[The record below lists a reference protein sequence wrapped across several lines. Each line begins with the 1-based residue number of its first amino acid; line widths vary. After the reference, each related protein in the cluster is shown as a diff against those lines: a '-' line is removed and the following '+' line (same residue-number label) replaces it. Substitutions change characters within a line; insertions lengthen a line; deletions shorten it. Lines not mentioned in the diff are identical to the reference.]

1 MLKRPI
7 GKSGIEGTALALGT
21 WAIGGW
27 LWGGTD
33 EKNSIEAIQ
42 ASIDAGITLI
52 DTAPVYGMGKSEEI
66 CGKAIAGRRDE
77 VVIATKC
84 ALVWH
89 TDKGTHHIDQEGQS
103 CRRYLNPDSIK
114 YEVEESLKRLKVD
127 AIDLLQTH
135 WQDDGETH
143 TEDAMAAMLELKD
156 EGKIRAIGA
165 SNVEMRHIKEYTS
178 VGQLDNIQ
186 NKYSMLDRQLEEEI
200 LPYCLENDIAVF
212 AYSPLSMGLLTGKIE
227 PGHEFKEDDIRSIR
241 PRFSKENVETIQP
254 FLNELREVAAGKDCT
269 MSQLVIAWTL
279 MVPGIT
285 HVLVGARDQAQAV
298 ENAKAGDLRLTQEEF
313 DAIQNLLNTHSDC
326 FVA

>member
-1 MLKRPI
+1 
-7 GKSGIEGTALALGT
+7 
-21 WAIGGW
+21 
-27 LWGGTD
+27 
-33 EKNSIEAIQ
+33 
-42 ASIDAGITLI
+42 
-52 DTAPVYGMGKSEEI
+52 
-66 CGKAIAGRRDE
+66 
-77 VVIATKC
+77 
-84 ALVWH
+84 
-89 TDKGTHHIDQEGQS
+89 
-103 CRRYLNPDSIK
+103 
-114 YEVEESLKRLKVD
+114 
-127 AIDLLQTH
+127 
-135 WQDDGETH
+135 
-143 TEDAMAAMLELKD
+143 MAAMLELKD

-212 AYSPLSMGLLTGKIE
+212 AYSPLSMGLLTGKIA
-227 PGHEFKEDDIRSIR
+227 PGHVFKEDDIRSIR
-241 PRFSKENVETIQP
+241 PRFSKENVENIQP
-254 FLNELREVAAGKDCT
+254 FLNELREIAAGKECT

-298 ENAKAGDLRLTQEEF
+298 ENAKAGDLRLSQEEF